1 MPTVIRTEKRQRS
14 AFGQIVKWIFIAF
27 NALMLVWL
35 VSGMNAVSQ
44 LTPDSDAARA
54 GHAIGAA
61 IGFSMVLSIW
71 VMGDLIL
78 GLFVLLTR
86 GNKVIVE
93 ETAGG
98 YRDSGNSS
106 QESSA
111 GGMDADAVI
120 ARYMQRQQAE
130 TTQARAVSSPTTAQQ
145 GFGRRGR

>member
-1 MPTVIRTEKRQRS
+1 MSTVVRIEKRQRS

-27 NALMLVWL
+27 NVLMLIWL
-35 VSGMNAVSQ
+35 ISGMSAVSQ
-44 LTPDSDAARA
+44 MTPDSDAARA

-61 IGFSMVLSIW
+61 IGFSMVLGIW

-86 GNKVIVE
+86 GNKIIVE
-93 ETAGG
+93 EAAGG
-98 YRDSGNSS
+98 YRSGGSS
-106 QESSA
+106 AQSDA
-111 GGMDADAVI
+111 GGMDADAIV

-130 TTQARAVSSPTTAQQ
+130 TTPARAVPTSGPAQG

>member
-1 MPTVIRTEKRQRS
+1 MSTVIRTEKRQRS

-27 NALMLVWL
+27 NVLMLVWL
-35 VSGMNAVSQ
+35 VSAMSAVSQ

-86 GNKVIVE
+86 GNKIIVE

-98 YRDSGNSS
+98 YRGGDGNSA
-106 QESSA
+106 QEPS
-111 GGMDADAVI
+111 MDADAAI
-120 ARYMQRQQAE
+120 ARYVKRQQAE
-130 TTQARAVSSPTTAQQ
+130 TTQARAVPSLATVQG
-145 GFGRRGR
+145 GFGRRLQ